1 MWWDVVVII
10 MAPPPSK
17 IMFPL
22 EYVSVGE
29 RCGGLVGDAL
39 MKISLNIRIRPGL
52 VGRHL
57 EWERETWNGN

>member
-1 MWWDVVVII
+1 